1 MLRTPLI
8 SVCVCSHW
16 ELNHQSLA
24 VENRSEKQSAAA
36 FCLPR
41 LLREY
46 RTWCAAH
53 HLYSRS
59 IYGAGRVM
67 KELINRAPACLP
79 ARARER
85 FRAAPRKK
93 DATPVHHILSDDAFW
108 WMRCGGAWNEILA
121 STSYAEILSTRL
133 PWRKDH
139 LHNFESRICT
149 NWLWATI
156 IFVICVCWKFIITIF
171 AFLKCVL
178 ILDYTEK
185 CAGTKD
191 SNKNVGRGMLTLVR
205 LFHEF
210 KQDKIIAAF
219 LVTALRCK
227 IILNKY
233 AHLVIFRIIVI
244 YFIRRMHD
252 LNCCLLNSN
261 PQLTTYRLLV

>member
-79 ARARER
+79 EPEKDFERPRER
-85 FRAAPRKK
+85 KMPHRSITYSQMMHFGEWDVAALETRSWRRLATLKYFQLVCR
-93 DATPVHHILSDDAFW
+93 DARIICIILSQ
-108 WMRCGGAWNEILA
+108 E
-121 STSYAEILSTRL
+121 
-133 PWRKDH
+133 
-139 LHNFESRICT
+139 
-149 NWLWATI
+149 
-156 IFVICVCWKFIITIF
+156 F
-171 AFLKCVL
+171 AQIGSGQQLFL
-178 ILDYTEK
+178 
-185 CAGTKD
+185 
-191 SNKNVGRGMLTLVR
+191 
-205 LFHEF
+205 
-210 KQDKIIAAF
+210 
-219 LVTALRCK
+219 
-227 IILNKY
+227 
-233 AHLVIFRIIVI
+233 
-244 YFIRRMHD
+244 
-252 LNCCLLNSN
+252 
-261 PQLTTYRLLV
+261 